1 MITFD
6 KVIVSDTIMENLI
19 GQASKEGLLAV
30 GADPQLE
37 ELSRRRSNNT
47 QDLLALLVLFDHLLA
62 PDFSNSFHIPKLEDA
77 GLITFLPAESIPHQI
92 ATLQPDAKPEQT
104 ATAFKESLDL
114 AETLRPLVLNRVIS
128 DFELNTLWS
137 KLAQYLQT
145 TEYEVCSAAMDY
157 IKAFYY
163 DSRMPEDN
171 LLVRELPKDIRQTI
185 DDDLGGQ
192 HAGLLGP
199 AQLLFSS
206 IILAT
211 HQILKLH
218 DLTEQYEAG
227 IATRKYTGLN
237 ADFVSADISRQD
249 PLYLSRG
256 FHLLR
261 CALHEEMSYFP
272 RVDSIEHALYL
283 RKDPNLQSFK
293 EQIRL
298 FHQHLALGDAEA
310 TAKLAVE
317 IRSAKRTLAR
327 TTTLSAA
334 LNWATYISLPVGIVE
349 SFLLG
354 APIVSLPLSILSI
367 ATTAGVERAKHKN
380 EWVLFGH

>member
-1 MITFD
+1 MQRAAEHWPFGGYGALLKINLSFGKLFCTFPVSFHINRNKPEVKMITFD

-218 DLTEQYEAG
+218 LKFCRFARASQVAYDRLSCLLMIAG
-227 IATRKYTGLN
+227 GCDASDHCTAT
-237 ADFVSADISRQD
+237 
-249 PLYLSRG
+249 SRG
-256 FHLLR
+256 R
-261 CALHEEMSYFP
+261 AAP
-272 RVDSIEHALYL
+272 PVWRYL
-283 RKDPNLQSFK
+283 PQRTRPHSLCR
-293 EQIRL
+293 IC
-298 FHQHLALGDAEA
+298 HWLAG
-310 TAKLAVE
+310 
-317 IRSAKRTLAR
+317 
-327 TTTLSAA
+327 
-334 LNWATYISLPVGIVE
+334 G
-349 SFLLG
+349 
-354 APIVSLPLSILSI
+354 
-367 ATTAGVERAKHKN
+367 
-380 EWVLFGH
+380 